1 MKRILIIFLL
11 AISAMDLS
19 ASGKGA
25 KRFTFGT
32 EWGYVGSFHCGI
44 HHNFFS
50 EEGYRVDLVEN
61 NLAFQGNGEVYLHTG
76 YNLTQDWNLS
86 LYAGLAGIYDFHRAI
101 PISLRITRYFKT
113 RASSDRWLAFADGGS
128 GICLTSNIQGILTGK
143 AGFGYSITLSQ
154 DTTID
159 LLLAYRMTLTHPE
172 ITYDGYEIN
181 HNRINRN
188 NAYVSALSLS
198 LALNF

>member
-1 MKRILIIFLL
+1 MMLIILL
-11 AISAMDLS
+11 AFSTACLS
-19 ASGKGA
+19 ASDKDA
-25 KRFTFGT
+25 KRFTFGA

-50 EEGYRVDLVEN
+50 EEGYRVDLVQN
-61 NLAFQGNGEVYLHTG
+61 NLAFQGNGEVYLHAG
-76 YNLTQDWNLS
+76 YNISPSWNLS
-86 LYAGLAGIYDFHRAI
+86 LYAGIAGIYDFHRAV
-101 PISLRITRYFKT
+101 PISLRVTRYFKA
-113 RASSDRWLAFADGGS
+113 RPNGDRWIAFADGGS

-143 AGFGYSITLSQ
+143 AGGGYSITLSP
-154 DTTID
+154 DTSID
-159 LLLAYRMTLTHPE
+159 VLLAYRMTLTHPE